1 MSFDTPNPESLSM
14 TIPGGDCLSIGEDEG
29 AGEKEDKDAED
40 AEDFQPQ
47 NMRDVGF
54 SNTCESLIHP
64 SIIVQA
70 CIHSEQNSSALIE
83 EDFQRF
89 LQQPLEAQ
97 QRNLSMYFQ
106 SLADLGPDFGV
117 TKRLS

>member
-14 TIPGGDCLSIGEDEG
+14 TRPGGDCLSIGEDEG

-54 SNTCESLIHP
+54 RNTCESLIHP

-70 CIHSEQNSSALIE
+70 CILSEQNS
-83 EDFQRF
+83 DR
-89 LQQPLEAQ
+89 
-97 QRNLSMYFQ
+97 RGLSKV
-106 SLADLGPDFGV
+106 LAAASRGTT
-117 TKRLS
+117 TKSEHVLSESYRLRT